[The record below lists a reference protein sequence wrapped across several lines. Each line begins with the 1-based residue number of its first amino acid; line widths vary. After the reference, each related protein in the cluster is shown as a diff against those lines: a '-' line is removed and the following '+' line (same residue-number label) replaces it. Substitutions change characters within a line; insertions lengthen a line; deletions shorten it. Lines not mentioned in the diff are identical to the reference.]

1 MATSTIP
8 AVRAFLT
15 GPDGLFTTASGLAA
29 VQVSYGVPTNSEQ
42 DNVVLAGTAD
52 WDQEWAALG
61 NLPRDERYTLELFI
75 EAAAKGRSQ
84 QEAVEKAFDML
95 AVIEDLMRPTDE
107 NGRAVLPHVTGLLAG
122 AQVLNFEMRFRSQT
136 DTSLAEGRGA
146 QIHAGVRVATRI

>member
-15 GPDGLFTTASGLAA
+15 GPNGLYVTASGLAA
-29 VQVSYGVPTNSEQ
+29 IQVSYGAPTNAEQ

-61 NLPRDERYTLELFI
+61 NVPRDERYTLDLFI

-84 QEAVEKAFDML
+84 QEAVEQAFTIF
-95 AVIEDLMRPTDE
+95 AVIENLMRP
-107 NGRAVLPHVTGLLAG
+107 VPQVTGLPSG
-122 AQVLNFEMRFRSQT
+122 AQIINFEMQVRSQV

-146 QIHAGVRVATRI
+146 QIHAGVRVAAHI